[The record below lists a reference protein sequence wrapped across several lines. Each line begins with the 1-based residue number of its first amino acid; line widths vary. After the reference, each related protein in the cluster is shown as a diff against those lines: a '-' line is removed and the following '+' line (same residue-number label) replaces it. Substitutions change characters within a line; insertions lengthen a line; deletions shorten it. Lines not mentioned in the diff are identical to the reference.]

1 MVTLNEMARKAL
13 FIAGRIA
20 IDNGMPFFDTQHVL
34 FGLIKIEDSITF
46 KVLESMGV
54 NLEGLLINLEELIAH
69 SHGDYMGERVMGY
82 TGAVRTILMMARD
95 EAADEVVTPENL
107 LIAIVKDRLNP
118 AAELLEAYGVNSV
131 VVLKQ
136 HLEKV
141 SGQKGSTTMNTAIA
155 ISQAPKLDPK
165 STLAQI
171 GATDL
176 TAKARENKLDP
187 VIGRDSEIDRAIKIL
202 VRRRKN
208 NVALIGDPGVGKTT
222 VAEGLA
228 LKIASGDVPKSLRNK
243 IVVTL
248 EMSALVAGTMYRGQ
262 FEERIRAILEEIR
275 KDGNIILFIDEMH
288 TIIGAGN
295 ASGGLDASNMM
306 KAALARGEMQ
316 CIGATTIKEYR
327 NHIEKDPAMARRFQP
342 LMVGQPSAAETIEI
356 LQGIRENYERH
367 HGVYLT
373 EEALVAAVRLSDRYI
388 NDRFQPDK
396 SIDLIDEAAA
406 DARARAESLPEEGL
420 TAQREIR
427 KLRHGLKVALH
438 NHDIDDARKLKDR
451 IREVSEILREVRE
464 KQPADSGAKEVSVGA
479 LDIERVVSDWTGIPL
494 QRLTEDEAKQLLEL
508 PSFMHKKVIGQ
519 DEPIEAIAAALRR
532 ARAGLK
538 DPKKPIGSFLFLG
551 PTGVGKTEVA
561 RTLALLLFG
570 TVDAMTRIDMSE
582 YMEKHTVSRL
592 IGAPPGYVG
601 YDQPG
606 ALTEPVRRR
615 PFSVILLDEVEKAH
629 PDVWNILLQVL
640 DDGRLTDG
648 QGRTVDFKN
657 TIIIMTSNAGVKI
670 RKSRIGFRHDE
681 DELDVAE
688 RQAAARDEVLEQ
700 IRSIFSPEWLNRIDE
715 ILVFHQLSPGQI
727 RLIVDLRMEDLN
739 RWLADRELTLVLSDE
754 CKALLARKGY
764 DPTYGARP
772 LNRVI
777 QKLVQDPLAVKLLER
792 QFQNGDVISARL
804 EGESIVFEPSLR
816 KAA

>member
-1 MVTLNEMARKAL
+1 MVNLNEMARKAL

-20 IDNGMPFFDTQHVL
+20 VDNGYHYFDTQHVL
-34 FGLIKIEDSITF
+34 FGLIKVENSITF
-46 KVLESMGV
+46 KILESMGV
-54 NLEGLLINLEELIAH
+54 KLEELLMNLEQFITH
-69 SHGDYMGERVMGY
+69 QQGPYMGDQVMGY

-107 LIAIVKDRLNP
+107 LVAIVKDRLNP

-131 VVLKQ
+131 VVIKQ

-141 SGQKGSTTMNTAIA
+141 SGQKGTAMNSAIA
-155 ISQAPKLDPK
+155 VSQAPKLDPK
-165 STLAQI
+165 STLSQI

-187 VIGRDSEIDRAIKIL
+187 VIGRDPEIDRAIKIL

-222 VAEGLA
+222 IAEGLA
-228 LKIASGDVPKSLRNK
+228 LRIASGDVPSRLRNK
-243 IVVTL
+243 IVVSL

-262 FEERIRAILEEIR
+262 FEERLRAIIEEVR
-275 KDGNIILFIDEMH
+275 VAGNIILFIDEMH
-288 TIIGAGN
+288 TIIGAGA

-306 KAALARGEMQ
+306 KAALARGEVQ
-316 CIGATTIKEYR
+316 CIGATTIREYR

-342 LMVGQPSAAETIEI
+342 LVVGQPSTEETIEI

-367 HGVYLT
+367 HNVFLS

-420 TAQREIR
+420 QAQREVR
-427 KLRHGLKVALH
+427 KLRHSLKVALH
-438 NHDIDDARKLKDR
+438 NHEVEDARKLKER
-451 IREVSEILREVRE
+451 LREVSELLREIRE
-464 KQPADSGAKEVSVGA
+464 KQPADRGAKEVTVGA

-494 QRLTEDEAKQLLEL
+494 QRLSEDEAKQLLDL
-508 PSFMHKKVIGQ
+508 PNLMHKKVIGQ
-519 DEPIEAIAAALRR
+519 DEPIEAVAAALRR

-670 RKSRIGFRHDE
+670 KKSRIGFRHDE
-681 DELDVAE
+681 DELDIAE

-715 ILVFHQLSPGQI
+715 ILVFHQLSPNQI
-727 RLIVDLRMEDLN
+727 RLIVDLRLEDLN
-739 RWLADRELTLVLSDE
+739 RWLADKGLSLVLSDD

-792 QFQNGDVISARL
+792 QFQTGDVIVTRL
-804 EGESIVFEPSLR
+804 EGEKIVFEPSLR